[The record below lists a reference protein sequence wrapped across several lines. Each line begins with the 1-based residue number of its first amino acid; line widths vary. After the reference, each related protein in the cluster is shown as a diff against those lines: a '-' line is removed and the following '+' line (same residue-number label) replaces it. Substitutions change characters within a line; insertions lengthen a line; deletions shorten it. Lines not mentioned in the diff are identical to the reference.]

1 MREERLHGGNMTEV
15 VRIGGAVHRSAGL
28 WTPTIQRLLTHLRA
42 SGLDGV
48 PEPRGFDEKGRE
60 VLEFIDGSVPQYPM
74 PSWVWSDEVL
84 ADAAAL
90 LRRIHDASSGFD
102 RSDAIWQLREHQ
114 PDEVICHN
122 DFAPYNLVFDAGRL
136 VGVIDFDT
144 ASPGPRV
151 WDLAYLA
158 YRLVPLAPPDDIR
171 DPSLSSEEIARRLD
185 LVLEAYRGND
195 PAAVGDLSATLVRS
209 VAVERLLELAVFT
222 DERAAAGGPPEL
234 TRHAEMYRRHAAQ
247 LAAEPQGDEST

>member
-1 MREERLHGGNMTEV
+1 
-15 VRIGGAVHRSAGL
+15 
-28 WTPTIQRLLTHLRA
+28 
-42 SGLDGV
+42 
-48 PEPRGFDEKGRE
+48 
-60 VLEFIDGSVPQYPM
+60 M